1 MLTNW
6 ELWAVADATL
16 KAHGDQAPIFVATR
30 IGALTLAG
38 DAHGVLAWQEIA
50 RRMVKLSAVRP
61 PDLAC

>member
-1 MLTNW
+1 
-6 ELWAVADATL
+6 VADATL